1 MADQERGSDD
11 PRLAAAARHA
21 LHDEELIAALA
32 AGDIEDSAEAERAR
46 AIVERCVMCRELH
59 DELLVIRSAIQA
71 SGSAAQRAATR
82 PAPRDFRLTVEDV
95 ARLRPGSPVARLGAR
110 LGWRGR
116 LSLGIAAFGR
126 PLGAGLATLGVAGML
141 IGSLVLSGSPMAL
154 MAGAG
159 ASNAPAAEGTASAAG
174 ASARASATEPGET
187 TKDSGFGG
195 TETPTAGSSLG
206 AAVLLVGG
214 SAALLVI
221 GVGLVIASRR
231 PPEPISAGRGN

>member
-1 MADQERGSDD
+1 VADQDRGSDD

-32 AGDIEDSAEAERAR
+32 AGDIDDSTEAERAR
-46 AIVERCVMCRELH
+46 AIVERCAMCRELH

-71 SGSAAQRAATR
+71 SGNAAQRAATR
-82 PAPRDFRLTVEDV
+82 PAPRDFRLTVEDA

-126 PLGAGLATLGVAGML
+126 PLGAGLATLGVAGLL

-159 ASNAPAAEGTASAAG
+159 ASNAPAAEGTASAAE
-174 ASARASATEPGET
+174 ASDRARTAEPGAT
-187 TKDSGFGG
+187 TKDSGFGR
-195 TETPTAGSSLG
+195 TETPTAGSSPG

-231 PPEPISAGRGN
+231 APDPISAGRGN